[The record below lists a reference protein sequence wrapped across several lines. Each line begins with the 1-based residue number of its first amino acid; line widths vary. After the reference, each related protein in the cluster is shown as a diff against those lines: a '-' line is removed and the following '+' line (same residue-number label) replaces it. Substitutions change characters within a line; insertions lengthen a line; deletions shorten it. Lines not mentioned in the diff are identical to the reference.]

1 MRGSVPGVSLTKVRD
16 ELVVALEETLQLA
29 QRLAADARNDKV
41 PVAELVAQASMLGR
55 VDEHREELIGQLR
68 RAASAGRRA
77 SRPGPPIRAVVL
89 AALDELGWPQN
100 ARFLEEYL
108 WAKRELQ
115 LDSRAFASLR
125 RDELRAWRRSPKAR
139 SAYIVPALN
148 PDGSANPRW
157 LTSSAWDLSRRV
169 VASAES
175 ERLFDLQKIHA
186 LPMVH
191 GSRGPLG
198 TLLEG
203 YVARILAIDP
213 PPVSA
218 SIAAINAWRGHVR
231 EHTAALIEAIRTHDD
246 PDRDRVATE
255 LAGLPADY
263 LVWGRQSRPAD
274 AVRLATRPAD
284 RQFRRRSAAQRVS
297 WWREDSCSLRSTE
310 ETWLS
315 TVLTEMKSS
324 RATSL

>member
-1 MRGSVPGVSLTKVRD
+1 MRGKVPVVSLTKARD

-29 QRLAADARNDKV
+29 QRLAADARDDGV

-55 VDEHREELIGQLR
+55 LDERREELIGQLR

-169 VASAES
+169 VASPES

-186 LPMVH
+186 LRVVE

-198 TLLEG
+198 TLLER

-218 SIAAINAWRGHVR
+218 SRAAISAWRGHVR
-231 EHTAALIEAIRTHDD
+231 AHTAALIEAIRTRDE

-255 LAGLPADY
+255 LADLPADA
-263 LVWGRQSRPAD
+263 LVWGRQS
-274 AVRLATRPAD
+274 
-284 RQFRRRSAAQRVS
+284 VS
-297 WWREDSCSLRSTE
+297 SGGRD
-310 ETWLS
+310 
-315 TVLTEMKSS
+315 
-324 RATSL
+324 

>member
-1 MRGSVPGVSLTKVRD
+1 MGTRVDAWMRGRVPVVSLTKVRD

-55 VDEHREELIGQLR
+55 LDEHREELIGQLR

-89 AALDELGWPQN
+89 GALDELGWPQN

-125 RDELRAWRRSPKAR
+125 RDELRAWRRAPKAR

-186 LPMVH
+186 LPTVH

-198 TLLEG
+198 TLLER

-231 EHTAALIEAIRTHDD
+231 EHTAGLIEAIRTHDD

-263 LVWGRQSRPAD
+263 LVWGR
-274 AVRLATRPAD
+274 
-284 RQFRRRSAAQRVS
+284 RSV
-297 WWREDSCSLRSTE
+297 
-310 ETWLS
+310 
-315 TVLTEMKSS
+315 
-324 RATSL
+324 

>member
-1 MRGSVPGVSLTKVRD
+1 MSLTKVRD

-29 QRLAADARNDKV
+29 QRLAADARDGEV

-55 VDEHREELIGQLR
+55 LDERREELIGQLR

-89 AALDELGWPQN
+89 TALDELGWPQN

-125 RDELRAWRRSPKAR
+125 RDELRAWRRSPTAR

-148 PDGSANPRW
+148 PDGSPNPRW

-169 VASAES
+169 VASHET

-186 LPMVH
+186 LRAQGP
-191 GSRGPLG
+191 RGPLG
-198 TLLEG
+198 TLLER
-203 YVARILAIDP
+203 YVARVLAIDP

-218 SIAAINAWRGHVR
+218 SLAAVNAWRGHVR
-231 EHTAALIEAIRTHDD
+231 THTAALIEVIRSYDD

-255 LAGLPADY
+255 LGELPADE
-263 LVWGRQSRPAD
+263 LVWGRGAPFGSRGDGPSTGS
-274 AVRLATRPAD
+274 AVSLGGARRPSGLAGGGRRAAACAAP
-284 RQFRRRSAAQRVS
+284 RRRGFRPS
-297 WWREDSCSLRSTE
+297 
-310 ETWLS
+310 
-315 TVLTEMKSS
+315 
-324 RATSL
+324 